1 MGTTLQ
7 FEDLMQAL
15 NASPELR
22 SRFASLLPAA
32 AGEVVVE
39 FRRRNDTV
47 TPALVPADQVARML
61 AEVKTEMAAMNAN
74 IQRGFA
80 DTKTQLVGV
89 TQEFHEIRTAKAR
102 LEQMQG
108 ENLFRCFQEIDAQSF
123 RIFCAILVHGDA
135 AKAAR
140 ALSMSD
146 PRMRQI
152 LRSWRKGGRAY
163 LGLRELVQWRKQR
176 KIVGDVP
183 FNDALK
189 YDQTDKSA
197 RENILTEVLD
207 AVLSMTDGNWQE
219 ICYDLES
226 LLRTAMGHTHKPAA
240 QLNPK
245 SPALPRR

>member
-39 FRRRNDTV
+39 FRRRSEVSQLDHIAQMLSKVNPNVESIRTELQSGIATLNSRLDSV
-47 TPALVPADQVARML
+47 TPEAIEAR
-61 AEVKTEMAAMNAN
+61 
-74 IQRGFA
+74 IQ
-80 DTKTQLVGV
+80 
-89 TQEFHEIRTAKAR
+89 AR
-102 LEQMQG
+102 LAQMRG
-108 ENLFRCFQEIDAQSF
+108 ENLFGFSQQVDARSF
-123 RIFCAILVHGDA
+123 LVTYAILVHGDV

-140 ALSMSD
+140 ALGMGDSFL
-146 PRMRQI
+146 RKII
-152 LRSWRKGGRAY
+152 LRWEKQGGAY
-163 LGLRELVQWRKQR
+163 LGLRELVRWRKQR

-219 ICYDLES
+219 ICCELES
-226 LLRTAMGHTHKPAA
+226 LLRTAMGHSQKPAA
-240 QLNPK
+240 VITPK
-245 SPALPRR
+245 SPAPPRR

>member
-15 NASPELR
+15 NASPEQR
-22 SRFASLLPAA
+22 SRLASLLPAA

-39 FRRRNDTV
+39 FRRRSEVSQLDHI
-47 TPALVPADQVARML
+47 AQML
-61 AEVKTEMAAMNAN
+61 SKVNPSLESMNAN

-207 AVLSMTDGNWQE
+207 AVLSMTDGNWQ
-219 ICYDLES
+219 
-226 LLRTAMGHTHKPAA
+226 
-240 QLNPK
+240 
-245 SPALPRR
+245 

>member
-1 MGTTLQ
+1 MGTTIQ

-15 NASPELR
+15 NASPEQR
-22 SRFASLLPAA
+22 SRLASLLPAA

-39 FRRRNDTV
+39 FRRRSDTV
-47 TPALVPADQVARML
+47 TPAVVPADQMAIL
-61 AEVKTEMAAMNAN
+61 LKEVKTDMAVMNAN
-74 IQRGFA
+74 IMGGIATLNSRL
-80 DTKTQLVGV
+80 DSV
-89 TQEFHEIRTAKAR
+89 TPEAIEARIQAR
-102 LEQMQG
+102 LAQMRG
-108 ENLFRCFQEIDAQSF
+108 ENLFGFSQQVDARSF
-123 RIFCAILVHGDA
+123 LVTYAILVHGDA

-207 AVLSMTDGNWQE
+207 AVLSMTDGNWQ
-219 ICYDLES
+219 
-226 LLRTAMGHTHKPAA
+226 
-240 QLNPK
+240 
-245 SPALPRR
+245 

>member
-1 MGTTLQ
+1 MGTTIQ

-15 NASPELR
+15 NASPEQR
-22 SRFASLLPAA
+22 SRLASLLPAA

-39 FRRRNDTV
+39 FRRRS
-47 TPALVPADQVARML
+47 
-61 AEVKTEMAAMNAN
+61 EVSQLDSMAQLLSKVNSSLESVSAN

-80 DTKTQLVGV
+80 DTKAQLVGV

-152 LRSWRKGGRAY
+152 LRSWRKRGRAY
-163 LGLRELVQWRKQR
+163 LGLLELVQWRKER
-176 KIVGDVP
+176 KIVGNVP

-219 ICYDLES
+219 ICSDLES
-226 LLRTAMGHTHKPAA
+226 LLRTAMGHSQKPAA
-240 QLNPK
+240 TATPK
-245 SPALPRR
+245 SPATQRR